1 MPSSNTTNKRKSQ
14 STAPTKQVLL
24 GFASLKR
31 TATGHVAGKIKVQ
44 RTNSAPVRANVAAV
58 TESRSRSPDDPI
70 EDSDSSSSLSADD
83 IEEER
88 VTEDD
93 AISTPVT
100 RRSARISGVAKTK
113 AESKVIVA
121 DNGMFRSRNSLDSS
135 PRKRPGLKKAADPGL
150 SEAWR
155 KHYGV
160 ARQKMGGLQPSELFG
175 LFYSLYAHIFIDFV
189 VHAENET
196 AIHHIL
202 RVFDLYVI
210 LLYLFASHFHDYP
223 SGRMNMDLVLV
234 SRAYSVGN
242 ARTRWA

>member
-14 STAPTKQVLL
+14 GTASTKQVLL

-31 TATGHVAGKIKVQ
+31 TATGHVASKKNVQ

-58 TESRSRSPDDPI
+58 TKSRSESPEDTI
-70 EDSDSSSSLSADD
+70 EDSDSSSSASADE

-88 VTEDD
+88 ITEDD

-113 AESKVIVA
+113 AENKDIVA
-121 DNGMFRSRNSLDSS
+121 GNGMFRSRNSLDSS
-135 PRKRPGLKKAADPGL
+135 PRKRPGLKKVADPGL

-160 ARQKMGGLQPSELFG
+160 ARQKMGGLQP
-175 LFYSLYAHIFIDFV
+175 I
-189 VHAENET
+189 HAENET
-196 AIHHIL
+196 PIHHIL
-202 RVFDLYVI
+202 RVFDLSYEYGPCVGVPRIQRWERANKMGLNPPQEVYEI
-210 LLYLFASHFHDYP
+210 LTNKEYKDK
-223 SGRMNMDLVLV
+223 DE
-234 SRAYSVGN
+234 YSQSVFYGEEI
-242 ARTRWA
+242 